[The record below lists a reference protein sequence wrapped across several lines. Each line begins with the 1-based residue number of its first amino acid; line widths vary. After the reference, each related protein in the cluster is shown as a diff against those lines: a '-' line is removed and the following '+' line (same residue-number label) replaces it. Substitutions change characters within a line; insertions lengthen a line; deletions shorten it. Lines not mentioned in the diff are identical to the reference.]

1 MAHNISME
9 GRGNLAVTGV
19 EDVAAFDE
27 NQIALYTSEGMLIIS
42 GVQLHINKLSVE
54 SGEMAIEG
62 VIDSLEYTEQ
72 MKKRAGFLSKLF
84 G

>member
-1 MAHNISME
+1 MGHNITME
-9 GRGNLAVTGV
+9 GRGSLAVTGV

-42 GVQLHINKLSVE
+42 GIQLHINKLSVE

-72 MKKRAGFLSKLF
+72 MKKRGGFLAKLF